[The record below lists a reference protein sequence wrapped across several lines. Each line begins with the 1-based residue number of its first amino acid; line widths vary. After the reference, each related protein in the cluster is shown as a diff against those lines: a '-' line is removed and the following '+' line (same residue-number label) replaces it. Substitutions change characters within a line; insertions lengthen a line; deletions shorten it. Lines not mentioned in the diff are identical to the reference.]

1 MGKDTKKS
9 CEVLFTVPF
18 HDLDPMQMVWHG
30 NYFKYFEIARSALF
44 ARSGVDLFKYFKE
57 TNCLFPIVK
66 TTTKHVA
73 SLEYLD
79 EFKCI
84 ATVIEAEYKIVV
96 DFQVRLLRNN
106 QLCAK
111 GRTEQVA
118 VKYPEKEILFEIPKD
133 IREALG
139 F

>member
-1 MGKDTKKS
+1 MGKEPKKS

-18 HDLDPMQMVWHG
+18 HDLDPMNMVWHG
-30 NYFKYFEIARSALF
+30 NYLKYFEIARSALF
-44 ARSGVDLFKYFKE
+44 ARSGVDLFNYYKE
-57 TNCLFPIVK
+57 THCLFPIIK
-66 TTTKHVA
+66 TATKHVA

-79 EFKCI
+79 EFKCS
-84 ATVIEAEYKIVV
+84 ATVVEAQYKIVV
-96 DFQVRLLRNN
+96 DFQVRLLKGNR
-106 QLCAK
+106 LCAK

-118 VKYPEKEILFEIPKD
+118 VKYPEKEILFEIPQD

>member
-1 MGKDTKKS
+1 
-9 CEVLFTVPF
+9 
-18 HDLDPMQMVWHG
+18 MVWHG

-44 ARSGVDLFKYFKE
+44 ARAGIDLFTYSKE
-57 TNCLFPIVK
+57 KNCLFPIIK

-73 SLEYLD
+73 SLEYRD

-84 ATVIEAEYKIVV
+84 ATVVEAEYKIVV